1 MAARSVS
8 TFACQYN
15 DFSSQRKML
24 ENCLASARVEG
35 FARISGAPIAATW
48 AAAEA
53 AAAGSTFLPVFLFVF
68 PYIPV
73 YFPPPAHPHFPQQ
86 RLSVL
91 HCIWA
96 EISGGIAPEG
106 GHNEIESVSR
116 LMGFW
121 FCSNSWMERVD
132 EGLLHSDWKLI
143 SHFPINWKISK
154 FWLDAGKIK
163 LYSMNWGTHRLFLY
177 HLKL

>member
-48 AAAEA
+48 AAAAA

-96 EISGGIAPEG
+96 EISGGIAPERG
-106 GHNEIESVSR
+106 PQRNRIGKSFNGILIFLKFLNGESGWGFAALRLKINKPLPNKLEDFEI
-116 LMGFW
+116 
-121 FCSNSWMERVD
+121 
-132 EGLLHSDWKLI
+132 LI
-143 SHFPINWKISK
+143 GCWEN
-154 FWLDAGKIK
+154 
-163 LYSMNWGTHRLFLY
+163 
-177 HLKL
+177 